1 MIYAE
6 LREEEDDLTIYA
18 YLSTI
23 LLFVH
28 LLLLGLTIGLMGLDE
43 TNLHVLMASG
53 SPKEQFHAETV
64 FGLLSRGKHWV
75 LGELFTLLLLLFCF
89 CSQCSEPTKF
99 FYPSGYNNNKQMD
112 GKCAPVLTN
121 IRYLCWQFRSLVTLL
136 LGNVI
141 VNETLPVVLDSELG
155 GGVVAILISTLLIVI
170 FGE

>member
-1 MIYAE
+1 M
-6 LREEEDDLTIYA
+6 
-18 YLSTI
+18 

-28 LLLLGLTIGLMGLDE
+28 LLLLLGLTIGLMGLDE

-75 LGELFTLLLLLFCF
+75 LGELFALLLLLFF
-89 CSQCSEPTKF
+89 VVALIAQSRPNSFIPQGHQQQPN
-99 FYPSGYNNNKQMD
+99 GWQM
-112 GKCAPVLTN
+112 CAPVLTN
-121 IRYLCWQFRSLVTLL
+121 IRSLCWQFRSLVTLL

>member
-1 MIYAE
+1 
-6 LREEEDDLTIYA
+6 
-18 YLSTI
+18 
-23 LLFVH
+23 
-28 LLLLGLTIGLMGLDE
+28 MGLDE

-75 LGELFTLLLLLFCF
+75 LGELFTLLLFFCPHYSDPIKYLVPQDLLRTA
-89 CSQCSEPTKF
+89 TKRTKATKQ
-99 FYPSGYNNNKQMD
+99 NK
-112 GKCAPVLTN
+112 GKCTAVLTN
-121 IRYLCWQFRSLVTLL
+121 FRYFCWLFRSLVTLL